1 MANPMEGEEVQFYD
15 YVDGKVKKGIIKNGV
30 MTLIKVDNTKKGET
44 KMATKKKKNG
54 GNGEYLKAWR
64 EAGGV
69 AKRRPNDEIVAEL
82 KSKRKF
88 YADRLASIDH
98 KIRYYDNRMNA
109 ERRKELLAQLT
120 TEQLEKL
127 VASLKK

>member
-1 MANPMEGEEVQFYD
+1 MAS
-15 YVDGKVKKGIIKNGV
+15 
-30 MTLIKVDNTKKGET
+30 
-44 KMATKKKKNG
+44 MATGKKKNS

-88 YADRLASIDH
+88 YADRLAVIDE

-109 ERRKELLAQLT
+109 EKRKFLLSQIST
-120 TEQLEKL
+120 DELEKL